1 MAIKP
6 IFEAGPLI
14 SACKCAVRDQVVID
28 FLTPLVSITIPTA
41 VYQEVVVAGS
51 RYPDAA
57 VAQQRVNAG
66 NITVET
72 PQPNP
77 DLTAVLALYGLGRG
91 ETEAILLTA
100 EKMAQGVAVT
110 LVVDDILAYVVCDR
124 VKVNKMLF
132 LDFLVML
139 TREGLLG
146 IEEATSIVQSV
157 QSRYPGPFVAHTLR
171 MLAKR

>member
-14 SACKCAVRDQVVID
+14 SACKCAVGNRVVID
-28 FLTPLVSITIPTA
+28 FLIPLVSITIPTA
-41 VYQEVVVAGS
+41 VYQEVAVAGS

-57 VAQQRVNAG
+57 VARQRVDAG
-66 NITVET
+66 SITVET

-77 DLTAVLALYGLGRG
+77 DLAAVLALYRLGQG

-100 EKMAQGVAVT
+100 EKMAQGTTVM

-124 VKVNKMLF
+124 AKVNKLLF

-146 IEEATSIVQSV
+146 AEEATDIVQSV
-157 QSRYPGPFVAHTLR
+157 QNRYPGPFVAHTLQ